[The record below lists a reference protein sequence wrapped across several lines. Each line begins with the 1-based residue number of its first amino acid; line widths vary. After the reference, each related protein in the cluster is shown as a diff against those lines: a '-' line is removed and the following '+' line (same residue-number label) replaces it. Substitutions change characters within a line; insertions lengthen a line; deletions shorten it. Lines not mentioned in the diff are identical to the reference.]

1 MTQITKHLRIFGR
14 VQGVYYRA
22 WTVEN
27 AQKLGLT
34 GWVRNRKDGSV
45 EALLTGEEGSVDDM
59 IRRCYDG
66 PQRARVETISVH
78 DGTSEHLQD
87 FQFRDTA

>member
-59 IRRCYDG
+59 IRQCYDG
-66 PQRARVETISVH
+66 PQHAQVETISVH